1 VFVCK
6 KQKQQWGALKKK
18 KSIKKELEGWFLF
31 ACEKGF

>member
-1 VFVCK
+1 V
-6 KQKQQWGALKKK
+6 QKTKTAMGCFEKK